1 MLEKSEHRTGDTTL
15 NRYVGKQK
23 LFRTAI
29 DLPDSQG
36 NSCPMER
43 SFAGTGD
50 ILYLPQHCLRLYQ
63 AVASTRALDF
73 GDLH

>member
-36 NSCPMER
+36 NS
-43 SFAGTGD
+43 
-50 ILYLPQHCLRLYQ
+50 
-63 AVASTRALDF
+63 
-73 GDLH
+73 